1 MIKVFNSCVSQ
12 KNLKHFDKLIDDKQ
26 FSLFLTI
33 KSAVGKKCNP
43 TFEHCVV
50 KVPEFREDQFG
61 INSGFYNFFKNIFNE
76 FCIKN
81 KIQYSEIYRCSVN
94 VTMAINEGKLK
105 SHVHTDHPYEH
116 KSLLIYLN
124 SPDIKSKTIYIDNK
138 KKKYIINPKRNKGV
152 LCDGY
157 KHYYYYPKHGYRIV
171 LIYTFI

>member
-26 FSLFLTI
+26 FPLFLTI

-61 INSGFYNFFKNIFNE
+61 INSGFYNFFKNIFDE
-76 FCIKN
+76 FCTKN

-105 SHVHTDHPYEH
+105 SHIHTDHPY
-116 KSLLIYLN
+116 
-124 SPDIKSKTIYIDNK
+124 
-138 KKKYIINPKRNKGV
+138 
-152 LCDGY
+152 
-157 KHYYYYPKHGYRIV
+157 
-171 LIYTFI
+171 